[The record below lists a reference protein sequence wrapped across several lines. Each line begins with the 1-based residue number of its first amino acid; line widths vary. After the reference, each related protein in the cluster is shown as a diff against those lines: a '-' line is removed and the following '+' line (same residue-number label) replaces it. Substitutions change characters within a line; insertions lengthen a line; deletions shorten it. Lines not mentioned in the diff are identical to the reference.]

1 MRFVLVLLVL
11 LALWDVAWLMAGVGQ
26 TLPWRLKAMRK
37 GGAGPQLL
45 DVRTPAEYATGFVPG
60 SLNIPH
66 TELRDRLDEV
76 RDAAA
81 GRPVRVMCQ
90 SGVRS
95 GIAHRVLAQSG
106 FDSAS
111 LSGGMLTLQAWL
123 GARQSDVL
131 ERPEVLARA

>member
-1 MRFVLVLLVL
+1 M
-11 LALWDVAWLMAGVGQ
+11 
-26 TLPWRLKAMRK
+26 
-37 GGAGPQLL
+37 
-45 DVRTPAEYATGFVPG
+45 
-60 SLNIPH
+60 
-66 TELRDRLDEV
+66 
-76 RDAAA
+76 
-81 GRPVRVMCQ
+81 RVMCQ